1 MGAMGMKLIPLL
13 ASNTVGP
20 LVLLLFLGPIVLGL
34 LGLMFMRLVRARGR
48 RRGIGFV
55 LGLACTIVGALVLL
69 FLITVR
75 GGAPRFFYV
84 AAALPLLCGIR
95 ILQIWSRTNPP

>member
-1 MGAMGMKLIPLL
+1 MKLIPIL
-13 ASNTVGP
+13 ASSTIGP
-20 LVLLLFLGPIVLGL
+20 VVPLLFLGPIVLGL
-34 LGLMFMRLVRARGR
+34 IGWMFMPLTRSRGR
-48 RRGIGFV
+48 RRGVGFV

-69 FLITVR
+69 FLLTVR